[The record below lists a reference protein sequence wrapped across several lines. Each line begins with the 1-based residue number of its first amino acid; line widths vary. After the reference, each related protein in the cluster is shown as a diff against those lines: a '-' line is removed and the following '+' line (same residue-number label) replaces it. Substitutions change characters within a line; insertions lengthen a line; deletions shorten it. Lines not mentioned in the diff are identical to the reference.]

1 MGKRETE
8 RGNTMIRGEG
18 MFACVPKL
26 VRVSNQRD
34 AN

>member
-1 MGKRETE
+1 MWKRERE
-8 RGNTMIRGEG
+8 RKYNELGGEG